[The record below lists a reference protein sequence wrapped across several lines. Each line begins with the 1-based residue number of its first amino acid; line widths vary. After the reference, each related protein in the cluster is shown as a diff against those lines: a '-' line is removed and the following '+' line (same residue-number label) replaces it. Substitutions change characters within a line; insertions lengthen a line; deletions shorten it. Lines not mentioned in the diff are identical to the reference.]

1 MEVTPKNSLDTSMR
15 VNPNP
20 PQRAKAA
27 RAESENLDTAV
38 FNRAQA
44 LDQALRAT
52 EAARPDAVV
61 RARQLI
67 ADVKYPPIA
76 AIEGI
81 AALLALKLHGSED
94 GSSQN
99 A

>member
-1 MEVTPKNSLDTSMR
+1 MEVTPNNSLDTSMR

-20 PQRAKAA
+20 VRARTAH
-27 RAESENLDTAV
+27 AESENLDTAV

-52 EAARPDAVV
+52 DAVRPGEV
-61 RARQLI
+61 SRARQLI

-81 AALLALKLHGSED
+81 SALLAMKLD
-94 GSSQN
+94 DPNAGSSHH

>member
-1 MEVTPKNSLDTSMR
+1 MEVTPNNSLDTSMR

-20 PQRAKAA
+20 VRARTTAH
-27 RAESENLDTAV
+27 AESENLDTAV

-52 EAARPDAVV
+52 DAVRPGEV
-61 RARQLI
+61 SRARQLI

-81 AALLALKLHGSED
+81 AALLALKLDDSSD
-94 GSSQN
+94 GTSPQ

>member
-1 MEVTPKNSLDTSMR
+1 MEVTTNNSLDTSMR
-15 VNPNP
+15 VLAS
-20 PQRAKAA
+20 QVKAHA
-27 RAESENLDTAV
+27 PKTDEQANLDTAV

-52 EAARPDAVV
+52 TEVRSDVV
-61 RARQLI
+61 DRARQLI
-67 ADVKYPPIA
+67 ADVKYPPSA

-81 AALLALKLHGSED
+81 AALLALKLDDSQD
-94 GSSQN
+94 GSSQE

>member
-1 MEVTPKNSLDTSMR
+1 MEVTPNNSLDTSMR

-20 PQRAKAA
+20 VRA
-27 RAESENLDTAV
+27 RAAHAESDNLDTAV

-52 EAARPDAVV
+52 DAVRPGEV
-61 RARQLI
+61 SRARQLI

-81 AALLALKLHGSED
+81 SALLAMKLDDSND
-94 GSSQN
+94 GSSPQ

>member
-1 MEVTPKNSLDTSMR
+1 MEVTPNNSLDTSMR
-15 VNPNP
+15 VNPN
-20 PQRAKAA
+20 AA
-27 RAESENLDTAV
+27 RARTAQVESENLDTAV
-38 FNRAQA
+38 FSRAQA

-52 EAARPDAVV
+52 DAVRPDVV
-61 RARQLI
+61 NRARQLI

-81 AALLALKLHGSED
+81 SALLALKLDDSKD
-94 GSSQN
+94 GSSPQ